1 MMNSRGAG
9 ETLAREHP
17 ASVLGGVGIRVDR
30 ELDRQA
36 EEGRARSR
44 TYSRGAR
51 ALSSAD
57 GQHKMDALSSAL
69 MKENSVNSLTLLT
82 DAWPKGYGGKVSC
95 GDTQKYSYIITAC
108 ELQTRLLGFTE
119 S

>member
-1 MMNSRGAG
+1 MNSRGAG

-17 ASVLGGVGIRVDR
+17 ASVLGGVGTRVDR

-51 ALSSAD
+51 ALRRMDS
-57 GQHKMDALSSAL
+57 KLDALSSAL
-69 MKENSVNSLTLLT
+69 TKDLCEFSLSVDRCIN
-82 DAWPKGYGGKVSC
+82 KGLWREGGLRGHTK
-95 GDTQKYSYIITAC
+95 KYSYIITAC

>member
-1 MMNSRGAG
+1 MNSRGAG

-17 ASVLGGVGIRVDR
+17 ASVLGGVGTRVGR

-57 GQHKMDALSSAL
+57 GQQKLDALSSAL
-69 MKENSVNSLTLLT
+69 MKELCEFSLSVDRCMAKGLWREGGLRGHTKILLYHHSLRAANSV
-82 DAWPKGYGGKVSC
+82 
-95 GDTQKYSYIITAC
+95 
-108 ELQTRLLGFTE
+108 TRLH
-119 S
+119 